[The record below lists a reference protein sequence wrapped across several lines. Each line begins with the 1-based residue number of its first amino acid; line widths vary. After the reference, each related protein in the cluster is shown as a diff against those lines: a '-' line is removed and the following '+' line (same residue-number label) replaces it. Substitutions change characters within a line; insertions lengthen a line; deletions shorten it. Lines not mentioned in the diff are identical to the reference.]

1 MKKKEKTGGR
11 PKSVRPLKK
20 ISISVYVDTLP
31 LSSDEIRKAVDF
43 YRFISPEKRA
53 KIMEQ

>member
-1 MKKKEKTGGR
+1 MKRKSKGR
-11 PKSVRPLKK
+11 PKSARPLVP
-20 ISISVYVDTLP
+20 IHINVYEDQIP
-31 LSSDEIRKAVDF
+31 LSADEIRKAVDF

>member
-1 MKKKEKTGGR
+1 MKKKKQSAGR
-11 PKSVRPLKK
+11 PPFTRK
-20 ISISVYVDTLP
+20 IKVISVGVYEDQLP
-31 LSSDEIRKAVDF
+31 LSADEIRKAVDF